1 MIAFIILIVIVLYII
16 FIMLFCNGGNVYNK
30 DEKSILKT
38 VQKDSDFKEF
48 TSQTSPKRLGSDVDD
63 DFIDFD

>member
-38 VQKDSDFKEF
+38 VQKESTSEEF
-48 TSQTSPKRLGSDVDD
+48 TSQTPPKRLGSDVDD
-63 DFIDFD
+63 YFIDFD